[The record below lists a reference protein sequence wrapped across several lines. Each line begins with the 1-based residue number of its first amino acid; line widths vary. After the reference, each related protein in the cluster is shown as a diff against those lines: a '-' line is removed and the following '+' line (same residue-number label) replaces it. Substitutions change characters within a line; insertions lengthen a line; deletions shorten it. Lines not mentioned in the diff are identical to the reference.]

1 MFLFHYLSD
10 DGGGNW
16 RIVDENKALARAS
29 DAMVMGEGSGTLTT
43 THACTSN
50 HSADTNTVSAVG
62 ANSVVP
68 AWQGVYLFNPFV
80 LTARGFVF
88 LPIYVT
94 EE

>member
-16 RIVDENKALARAS
+16 RIVDENKAFAGTS
-29 DAMVMGEGSGTLTT
+29 VAMVMGEGRGALTAM
-43 THACTSN
+43 HVCTSN

-68 AWQGVYLFNPFV
+68 AWQGIQ
-80 LTARGFVF
+80 
-88 LPIYVT
+88 IYIIPLC
-94 EE
+94 